1 MSVAD
6 GYSSDDLPGETAL
19 RIEWDRDMSG
29 SGQDPD
35 AVGVVIGKYE
45 WRSLTKRKEA
55 EWNVDGTE
63 VHVIQGRPEPGLMLE
78 TSGGEVQEV
87 RVHLTSEQMRTLR
100 EHQAVHFEDDR
111 TFPFDVTV
119 VRRE

>member
-1 MSVAD
+1 MSVMN

-19 RIEWDRDMSG
+19 RIGWDRDMSG
-29 SGQDPD
+29 GGQDPE

-45 WRSLTKRKEA
+45 WKSLQKRKEA
-55 EWNVDGTE
+55 EWTVDGTD
-63 VHVIQGRPEPGLMLE
+63 VAVVQGRDEPGLLLE
-78 TSGGEVQEV
+78 TSGGEVTEV

-100 EHQAVHFEDDR
+100 EHQSVTFEDSR